1 MGHEFVLGVSGLY
14 HDAAAA
20 LLCDGQLVA
29 AAQEER
35 FSRIK
40 NDPTLPVHAIE
51 YCLQAGN
58 LARDAKITVAYYEK
72 PLSSFVRVLKT
83 FSAIGTKGIRTFP
96 HAMEESLRRKL
107 WVSYGIDRALKQLG
121 FATAQQ
127 TLFAEHHVSHA
138 AAAFYPSP
146 FDSAAVLT
154 FDGVG
159 EWATSSIGL
168 GSGSKIDLLQEMR
181 FPSSLGLLY
190 SAFTSACGFGVNSGE
205 YKLMGLAPFGEPRYL
220 DRILGQVIDLRED
233 GSFTVNLDYFDYLA
247 GRRMTSKK
255 FDQLFDGPPRLPEA
269 PITRRECDLA
279 RSIQMALEEVVL
291 RVARHAHTLTGSN
304 HAVLGGGVALNCVA
318 NGRLLR
324 EGPFEQIWV
333 QPAAGDAG
341 SAVGCALWAWHEVCG
356 GEREDPAGKD
366 TMMGSLLGP
375 LPATTNPSETF
386 AAVGRPYEQLTDSE
400 QLATRVA
407 ALLADGAILG
417 LCSGRMEFGPRAL
430 GNRSILAD
438 PRPHDM
444 QRRLNL
450 SIKNRES
457 FRPFAP
463 IVLEERSTEFFEL
476 DGPSPYMSFVA
487 PVRGARIPMRQ
498 GTANPTPSDL
508 MDLAARLDQVDSPLP
523 AVTHVDGTARIQTV
537 DAHSN
542 AKLHRILSA
551 FEQLTGCP
559 VLVNTSF
566 NVRGEP
572 IVATAEDAYRC
583 FMTTQMDWLLIDDC
597 LFNKQEQPDW
607 TGPSAP
613 LVAD

>member
-35 FSRIK
+35 FTRIK

-58 LARDAKITVAYYEK
+58 VARDAKITVAYYEK

-205 YKLMGLAPFGEPRYL
+205 YKLMGLAPFGEPR
-220 DRILGQVIDLRED
+220 
-233 GSFTVNLDYFDYLA
+233 
-247 GRRMTSKK
+247 
-255 FDQLFDGPPRLPEA
+255 
-269 PITRRECDLA
+269 
-279 RSIQMALEEVVL
+279 
-291 RVARHAHTLTGSN
+291 
-304 HAVLGGGVALNCVA
+304 
-318 NGRLLR
+318 
-324 EGPFEQIWV
+324 
-333 QPAAGDAG
+333 
-341 SAVGCALWAWHEVCG
+341 
-356 GEREDPAGKD
+356 
-366 TMMGSLLGP
+366 
-375 LPATTNPSETF
+375 
-386 AAVGRPYEQLTDSE
+386 
-400 QLATRVA
+400 
-407 ALLADGAILG
+407 
-417 LCSGRMEFGPRAL
+417 
-430 GNRSILAD
+430 
-438 PRPHDM
+438 
-444 QRRLNL
+444 
-450 SIKNRES
+450 
-457 FRPFAP
+457 
-463 IVLEERSTEFFEL
+463 
-476 DGPSPYMSFVA
+476 
-487 PVRGARIPMRQ
+487 
-498 GTANPTPSDL
+498 
-508 MDLAARLDQVDSPLP
+508 
-523 AVTHVDGTARIQTV
+523 
-537 DAHSN
+537 
-542 AKLHRILSA
+542 
-551 FEQLTGCP
+551 
-559 VLVNTSF
+559 
-566 NVRGEP
+566 
-572 IVATAEDAYRC
+572 
-583 FMTTQMDWLLIDDC
+583 
-597 LFNKQEQPDW
+597 
-607 TGPSAP
+607 
-613 LVAD
+613 